1 MLKELRKNALI
12 LLLSLA
18 LILFT
23 QWIKNVKNP
32 GSAPLTWD
40 TLGGLFL
47 LGLFA
52 LIGILVKHLL
62 SGVKI
67 KFIRDFPVLGW
78 VSMTSLIMCM
88 IFPTAIKWINGVNFL
103 AITTPILT
111 FAGISVADRLTDI
124 SKMSWKIVIVGIF
137 VFLGTYLGS
146 GILAQAALYLSGK

>member
-67 KFIRDFPVLGW
+67 KCIRDFAVLGW
-78 VSMTSLIMCM
+78 GFHNVIDHVHD
-88 IFPTAIKWINGVNFL
+88 FPDGNQMDQRGEFFGYHYADFNFCWY
-103 AITTPILT
+103 
-111 FAGISVADRLTDI
+111 FGR
-124 SKMSWKIVIVGIF
+124 
-137 VFLGTYLGS
+137 GS
-146 GILAQAALYLSGK
+146 SN